1 MAFQVKSKEEL
12 EKELVEKNQKLAV
25 SKNKVQELS
34 KELGIEPKEEKIS
47 EELKSLDAQE
57 EEFQSQIDSLLK
69 EIESIEA
76 GYQETEEVPEESPA
90 QSTVSDEFED

>member
-25 SKNKVQELS
+25 FKNKVQELS

-47 EELKSLDAQE
+47 EELKVLDEQE
-57 EEFQSQIDSLLK
+57 QELQSQIDSLLK
-69 EIESIEA
+69 EIEAIEP
-76 GYQETEEVPEESPA
+76 GYQEIEAPVESPVE
-90 QSTVSDEFED
+90 STVTDEFED

>member
-47 EELKSLDAQE
+47 EELKSLDVQE
-57 EEFQSQIDSLLK
+57 EELQSQIDSLLK

-76 GYQETEEVPEESPA
+76 GYKETEEVPEESPA

>member
-47 EELKSLDAQE
+47 EELKSLEHQE

-76 GYQETEEVPEESPA
+76 GYQETEEVPEESPV

>member
-57 EEFQSQIDSLLK
+57 EELQSQIDSLLK
-69 EIESIEA
+69 VIELIES
-76 GYQETEEVPEESPA
+76 GYHETE
-90 QSTVSDEFED
+90 

>member
-34 KELGIEPKEEKIS
+34 KELGIDPKEEKIS

-57 EEFQSQIDSLLK
+57 EELQSQIDSLLK

-76 GYQETEEVPEESPA
+76 GYQETEEVPEENPA